1 MGVDPMN
8 RLLLYRGC
16 ARQPFGLRIRRLNFR
31 ECQCVFDISERRRF
45 VIESGAL
52 ECYIKKD
59 DGSEL
64 MVKTVEAG
72 DAFGELA
79 LLSARGTG
87 VQENDPLGGA
97 AKQCGHTKSRV
108 HVSKQ
113 LTCLS
118 SSFIFAMRTVVF
130 SHSFN
135 LKIVQKSVVAN
146 PCKDPL
152 GQTNRCRYNAPRA
165 ASVQAKDRC
174 VTHFRRMQVQSM

>member
-1 MGVDPMN
+1 MGLDPMN
-8 RLLLYRGC
+8 CLLLYRGC

-97 AKQCGHTKSRV
+97 AQKKTCHTKPGTSPPRP
-108 HVSKQ
+108 
-113 LTCLS
+113 
-118 SSFIFAMRTVVF
+118 
-130 SHSFN
+130 
-135 LKIVQKSVVAN
+135 VVA
-146 PCKDPL
+146 PKLAGLRVP
-152 GQTNRCRYNAPRA
+152 YWP
-165 ASVQAKDRC
+165 
-174 VTHFRRMQVQSM
+174 FRRKTARQEPSASLQLCHR